1 MYGTIA
7 TMNVKKGHEDKLI
20 SVFNNTDKAEGQI
33 AWLLMNPD
41 NQDEW
46 IGVAVFESKQAHIDN
61 ANSPET
67 NKMYEI
73 VIQHLETEPTWTDGN
88 FLITNI

>member
-7 TMNVKKGHEDKLI
+7 TMNVKKGHEDQLI
-20 SVFNNTDKAEGQI
+20 SVFNNTDKAKGQI

-61 ANSPET
+61 ANRPET
-67 NKMYEI
+67 NEMYEK

>member
-1 MYGTIA
+1 
-7 TMNVKKGHEDKLI
+7 
-20 SVFNNTDKAEGQI
+20 
-33 AWLLMNPD
+33 MNPD

-46 IGVAVFESKQAHIDN
+46 IGVSVFESKQAHIDN

-67 NKMYEI
+67 NEMYES
-73 VIQHLETEPTWTDGN
+73 VIQHLETEPTWPDGN